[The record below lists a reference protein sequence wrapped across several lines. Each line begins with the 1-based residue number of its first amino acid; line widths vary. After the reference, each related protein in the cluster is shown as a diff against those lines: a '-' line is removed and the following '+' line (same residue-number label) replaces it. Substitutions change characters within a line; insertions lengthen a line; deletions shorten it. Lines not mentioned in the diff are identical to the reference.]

1 MPHVILSESQIA
13 DALAALPDWS
23 YRAPNI
29 EAEYKFANFRDAI
42 AFIVQVAIQAEVM
55 NHHPDIRNSWNK
67 VSFSLCSHD
76 AGNKIT
82 SADVDLAKHISKA
95 AARFLSLK
103 APA

>member
-1 MPHVILSESQIA
+1 MPHDTLSESQIA
-13 DALAALPDWS
+13 DALAPLPDWS

-42 AFIVQVAIQAEVM
+42 SFIVQVAFQAEVM
-55 NHHPDIRNSWNK
+55 GHHPELRNSFNK

-82 SADVDLAKHISKA
+82 GAEVELAKYISEA

-103 APA
+103 PPA